1 MKMLLI
7 ILLMPFCWPTH
18 TVVKEKWLITKE
30 SNLYFEGRTNI
41 SNFRCGIT
49 SYLRPDTLC
58 FCREDASKAILG
70 VKGGLSIDVN
80 GFECQQPYMNK
91 DLRKALK
98 ARECP
103 LMKISLLSIGNF
115 TGNVQ
120 YVKGKVAISL
130 AGVTRIMDVDYT
142 VQPVDE
148 NNLRLYG
155 TQQVLF
161 SDFELTPP
169 RKMAGLVKVEQQIE
183 VKFMLAL
190 RLLKQSI

>member
-80 GFECQQPYMNK
+80 GFDCQQPYMNK

-120 YVKGKVAISL
+120 HVKGKVAISL

-155 TQQVLF
+155 KQQVLF

-169 RKMAGLVKVEQQIE
+169 RKMAGLVKVEQQID

>member
-1 MKMLLI
+1 MKTLVI
-7 ILLMPFCWPTH
+7 ILLMSFCWPPH
-18 TVVKEKWLITKE
+18 TVLKEKWLIEKE

-70 VKGGLSIDVN
+70 VKGGLTIDVN

-91 DLRKALK
+91 DLRKSLK

-115 TGNVQ
+115 TGNVPH
-120 YVKGKVAISL
+120 VKGKVAISL
-130 AGVTRIMDVDYT
+130 AGVTRIIDVDYT
-142 VQPVDE
+142 IQSVDE
-148 NNLRLYG
+148 NTLRLYG
-155 TQQVLF
+155 KQQVCF
-161 SDFELTPP
+161 ADFELTPP
-169 RKMAGLVKVEQQIE
+169 RKMAGLVKVEQQID
-183 VKFMLAL
+183 VNFMLAL
-190 RLLKQSI
+190 RLLK

>member
-1 MKMLLI
+1 MKFLI
-7 ILLMPFCWPTH
+7 ILLLASFCWPPH
-18 TVVKEKWLITKE
+18 TMLKEKWLIEKE

-80 GFECQQPYMNK
+80 GFECQQSYMNK
-91 DLRKALK
+91 DVLKALK
-98 ARECP
+98 SKECP

-115 TGNVQ
+115 TSNVPH
-120 YVKGKVAISL
+120 VKGKVAISL
-130 AGVTRIMDVDYT
+130 AGVTRILDVDYT
-142 VQPVDE
+142 VQPIDDS
-148 NNLRLYG
+148 NLRLYG
-155 TQQVLF
+155 KQQVLF

-169 RKMAGLVKVEQQIE
+169 RKMAGLVKVEQQID
-183 VKFMLAL
+183 VNFMLAL
-190 RLLKQSI
+190 RLLK

>member
-1 MKMLLI
+1 MKLFLI
-7 ILLMPFCWPTH
+7 ILLMSFCWPPH
-18 TVVKEKWLITKE
+18 TVLKEKWLIEKE

-49 SYLRPDTLC
+49 RYLRPDTVC
-58 FCREDASKAILG
+58 FCREDASRAILG
-70 VKGGLSIDVN
+70 VSGGLSIDVN

-115 TGNVQ
+115 TGNMPH
-120 YVKGKVAISL
+120 VKGKVAISL

-148 NNLRLYG
+148 SALRLYG
-155 TQQVLF
+155 RQQVLF

-169 RKMAGLVKVEQQIE
+169 RKMAGLVKVEQQID

-190 RLLKQSI
+190 RLLK

>member
-1 MKMLLI
+1 MKMLLT
-7 ILLMPFCWPTH
+7 ILLMSFCWPPH
-18 TVVKEKWLITKE
+18 TVLKEKWLIEKE

-49 SYLRPDTLC
+49 SYLHPDTVC
-58 FCREDASKAILG
+58 FCREDNSKAILS

-98 ARECP
+98 AGECRF
-103 LMKISLLSIGNF
+103 MKVSLLSIGNF
-115 TGNVQ
+115 AGDVKN
-120 YVKGKVAISL
+120 VKGKVAITL

-142 VQPVDE
+142 VQPVDD

-155 TQQVLF
+155 RQQVLF
-161 SDFELTPP
+161 SDFDLTPP
-169 RKMAGLVKVEQQIE
+169 RKMAGLVKVEQQID
-183 VKFMLAL
+183 VNFMLAL
-190 RLLKQSI
+190 RLLK

>member
-1 MKMLLI
+1 MKFLLI
-7 ILLMPFCWPTH
+7 FLLASFCWPPH
-18 TVVKEKWLITKE
+18 NQLKEKWLIEKE

-58 FCREDASKAILG
+58 FCREDQSKAVLS

-80 GFECQQPYMNK
+80 CFECQQSYMNK

-103 LMKISLLSIGNF
+103 QMKIALLSIGNF
-115 TGNVQ
+115 SGNVKN
-120 YVKGKVAISL
+120 VKGKVAISL
-130 AGVTRIMDVDYT
+130 AGVTRMLYVDYI

-155 TQQVLF
+155 RQQVLF

-169 RKMAGLVKVEQQIE
+169 RKMAGLVKVEQQID
-183 VKFMLAL
+183 VNFMLAL
-190 RLLKQSI
+190 RLLK

>member
-1 MKMLLI
+1 MKMLVI
-7 ILLMPFCWPTH
+7 ILLMSFCWPPH
-18 TVVKEKWLITKE
+18 TVLKEKWLIEKE

-80 GFECQQPYMNK
+80 GFECQQPYMNN

-98 ARECP
+98 SKECP

-115 TGNVQ
+115 TGNVPH
-120 YVKGKVAISL
+120 VKGKVAISL
-130 AGVTRIMDVDYT
+130 AGVTRVIDIDYT
-142 VQPVDE
+142 VQPLDE

-155 TQQVLF
+155 RQQVLF

-169 RKMAGLVKVEQQIE
+169 HKMAGLVKVEQQID

-190 RLLKQSI
+190 RLLK

>member
-1 MKMLLI
+1 MKTFLI
-7 ILLMPFCWPTH
+7 ILLMSFCWPPH
-18 TVVKEKWLITKE
+18 PLLKERWLIEKE

-58 FCREDASKAILG
+58 FCRADQSNAVLS

-80 GFECQQPYMNK
+80 CFECQQSYMNN

-98 ARECP
+98 ASECP
-103 LMKISLLSIGNF
+103 QMKISLLSIGNF
-115 TGNVQ
+115 SGTIKN
-120 YVKGKVAISL
+120 VKGKVAISL
-130 AGVTRIMDVDYT
+130 AGVTRILDVDYT

-155 TQQVLF
+155 RQQVLF
-161 SDFELTPP
+161 SDFKLTPP
-169 RKMAGLVKVEQQIE
+169 RKMAGLVKVEQQID
-183 VKFMLAL
+183 VNFMLAL
-190 RLLKQSI
+190 RLLK